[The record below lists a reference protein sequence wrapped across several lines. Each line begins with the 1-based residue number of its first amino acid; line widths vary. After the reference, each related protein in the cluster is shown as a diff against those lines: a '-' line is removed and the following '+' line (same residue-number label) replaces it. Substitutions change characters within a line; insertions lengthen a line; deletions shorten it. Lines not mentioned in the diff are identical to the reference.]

1 MKILQIFNRYLQR
14 GGEDNSVDRIARQIE
29 EDGISLERLEFRSDT
44 WQAERSK
51 LEQVASLFY
60 NREAAQRIEMAHRR
74 FQPDLWLVHNLWPGI
89 SPSIYQ
95 EALRLDAPILQYLH
109 NWRPLSV
116 DGTLSVN
123 GMPPQAPVHRRY
135 LREALEGRW
144 QNSVVKT
151 SLLAAAMRL
160 PALTGWDRAIKGWV
174 VISDFMRD
182 RLLENAWPADRTY
195 ALRHSFDIRPAP
207 PTRDDGF
214 YLLLA
219 RLIPEKGVSVLL
231 DAWQLLEKQGS
242 APQLLVGG
250 TGPLAEMIKDAAGL
264 YPSIR
269 YVGQVDGAQKADLLA
284 CCRAIVAPALW
295 WEPLGIT
302 PYEAYENEKPMLA
315 ASAGGLTETV
325 IHGETGLLHSPGDAA
340 QLAADV
346 RQMENNPALTLE
358 MGRRGRQWLELN
370 ASHEK
375 WRTDFRA
382 IVEKTL
388 SSHA

>member
-14 GGEDNSVDRIARQIE
+14 GGEDNSVDRIARQIQ
-29 EDGISLERLEFRSDT
+29 EDGYTLERLEFRSDT
-44 WQAERSK
+44 WMAERSR
-51 LEQVASLFY
+51 LEQATSLFY
-60 NREAAQRIEMAHRR
+60 NGKAAQRITEVHRS
-74 FQPDLWLVHNLWPGI
+74 FQPDLWLVHNIWPGI
-89 SPSIYQ
+89 SPAIYR
-95 EALRLDAPILQYLH
+95 EAGRLGAPILQYLH

-135 LREALEGRW
+135 LREVLEGRW
-144 QNSVVKT
+144 QDSVAKT
-151 SLLAAAMRL
+151 GLLAAAMRL
-160 PALTGWDRAIKGWV
+160 PSLLGWDRSIKGWV
-174 VISDFMRD
+174 VISEFMRD
-182 RLLENAWPADRTY
+182 RLLENDWPADRTH

-207 PTRDDGF
+207 PTKDDGF

-219 RLIPEKGVSVLL
+219 RLIPEKGISVLL
-231 DAWQLLEKQGS
+231 EAWRLLEKQGD
-242 APQLLVGG
+242 APQLLVAG
-250 TGPLAEMIKDAAGL
+250 TGPLAEAVKEAAARC
-264 YPSIR
+264 PSIR
-269 YVGQVDGAQKADLLA
+269 YAGHVDGDQKADLLA
-284 CCRAIVAPALW
+284 RCRAIVAPVLW

-302 PYEAYENEKPMLA
+302 PYEAYENGKPMLA

-325 IHGETGLLHSPGDAA
+325 IHGKTGLLHPPGDAA

-346 RQMENNPALTLE
+346 RQMESDPARTQE

-375 WRTDFRA
+375 WRKDFRA